1 MPERRDLGEKPRLD
15 RLAGRKAFDWP
26 LGVDQ
31 QLDGLEAGRERRLD
45 EVFALTTEQAQA
57 LALTTGSETADEP

>member
-1 MPERRDLGEKPRLD
+1 MPERRDLGEKLRLD
-15 RLAGRKAFDWP
+15 PLAGRKAFDGA

-45 EVFALTTEQAQA
+45 EVFALTTEQAQS